1 MTVSFSRV
9 ATEDALIWPAALAV
23 NEPRPTSIADQTW
36 LIKYSGVGILD
47 LNGNNSNDW
56 RREILFFYPN
66 VTSLL
71 NFAIGKYHIPLP
83 PPPPIGHATPQI
95 DVDPGGGIASYAA
108 ISSAFEKSSGG
119 ADFGFAVDNWR
130 PNAFWSGTDAFGH
143 PVSNI
148 FQGINFDI
156 AVRNTNAVIHRVSFQ
171 ITIIGKIAFIVQ
183 R

>member
-66 VTSLL
+66 VTVL
-71 NFAIGKYHIPLP
+71 
-83 PPPPIGHATPQI
+83 
-95 DVDPGGGIASYAA
+95 
-108 ISSAFEKSSGG
+108 
-119 ADFGFAVDNWR
+119 
-130 PNAFWSGTDAFGH
+130 
-143 PVSNI
+143 
-148 FQGINFDI
+148 
-156 AVRNTNAVIHRVSFQ
+156 TNR
-171 ITIIGKIAFIVQ
+171 KVQ
-183 R
+183 E